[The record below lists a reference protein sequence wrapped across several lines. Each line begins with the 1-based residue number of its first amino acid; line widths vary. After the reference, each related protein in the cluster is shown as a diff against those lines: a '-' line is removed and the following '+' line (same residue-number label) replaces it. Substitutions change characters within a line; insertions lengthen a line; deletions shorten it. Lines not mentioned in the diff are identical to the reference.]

1 MEIEYR
7 YEREDIAE
15 ALKVVERGGLI
26 IYPTDT
32 IWGIG
37 CDATNAE
44 AVARVFELKRRVSAK
59 ALISIVDSTAKLPGL
74 MRQVPEIAYDLIEAT
89 TTPLTIIYP
98 EVKGLAHNLL
108 AEDGSAGIR
117 VVSSEPFCR
126 DLCQRLK
133 RPLVSTSANISG
145 EAAPAHF
152 GEITEEVLSGVDY
165 VVKYRQED
173 RRPASPSSII
183 KLEADATFK
192 LIR

>member
-1 MEIEYR
+1 MERVYR

-15 ALKVVERGGLI
+15 ALRVLEQGGLI
-26 IYPTDT
+26 VYPTDT

-44 AVARVFELKRRVSAK
+44 AVQRVFELKRRASAK
-59 ALISIVDSTAKLPGL
+59 ALISIVDSVAKLPAL
-74 MRQVPEIAYDLIEAT
+74 MREVPEIAYDLIEAT

-98 EVKGLAHNLL
+98 EVKGLAPNLL

-117 VVSSEPFCR
+117 VVESEPFCR
-126 DLCQRLK
+126 DLCMRLK
-133 RPLVSTSANISG
+133 RPVVSTSANISG
-145 EAAPAHF
+145 DPAPAHF

-165 VVKYRQED
+165 VVRYRQED
-173 RRPASPSSII
+173 RRMAKASGII
-183 KLEADATFK
+183 KLEVDGSFK